1 MSINKVILIGNLGQD
16 PEVRYTPGGLA
27 IANLSIAT
35 TESWNDKNTGQKQE
49 KTEWHRVVVMGKL
62 AELCKQYL
70 SKGRQ
75 VYVEGGLQT
84 RQWQDKEG
92 QTRYTTEVR
101 AQSVQFLGGQ
111 KGAQTQSDTSGSG
124 YSSGSRSFG
133 AGNAGG
139 VSTNAPTF
147 GSNVSEPD
155 FNEEDVPF

>member
-1 MSINKVILIGNLGQD
+1 
-16 PEVRYTPGGLA
+16 
-27 IANLSIAT
+27 
-35 TESWNDKNTGQKQE
+35 
-49 KTEWHRVVVMGKL
+49 MGKL

-111 KGAQTQSDTSGSG
+111 RGAQVAND
-124 YSSGSRSFG
+124 G
-133 AGNAGG
+133 AGSSYGGGNTPASGGGNRSYNPGNASGPMSGG
-139 VSTNAPTF
+139 GAA
-147 GSNVSEPD
+147 GMGAMEPE